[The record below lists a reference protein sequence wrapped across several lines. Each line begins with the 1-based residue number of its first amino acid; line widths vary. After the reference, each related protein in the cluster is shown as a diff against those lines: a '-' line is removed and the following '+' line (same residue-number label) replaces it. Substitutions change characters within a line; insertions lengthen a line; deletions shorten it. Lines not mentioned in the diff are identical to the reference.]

1 MLADFYFRLS
11 PNSKKYLEY
20 ALKGVQLN
28 LASDSVTQSYIYLG
42 LSNAFIENG
51 FIDESILYINKSLHH
66 NPENYYAPYLKTLIL
81 FAKDNDIQHS
91 TSFFEREWQKDTT
104 RLDILQD
111 VANFYYYQED
121 YESAYFY
128 FDKFIKAEEKYGLDT
143 YPNEAIKIGMVYEKM
158 GLDEKADNFFRAYAD
173 YCETDQ
179 SIYKSFS
186 TAIKYVQEGKNDQAI
201 EQLKVFAKQDNYK
214 YWILVF
220 MEIDPIM
227 SLLKSHPEYDET
239 IQNIK
244 DRFWENQAQ
253 LRK

>member
-1 MLADFYFRLS
+1 MIKIVELREKTALLKSDIRNAVITFSRMNISLVAVVTDCVQNGKPVIGYGLHSNGRYAQGGILRERLF
-11 PNSKKYLEY
+11 PRVLDAVPEEY
-20 ALKGVQLN
+20 N
-28 LASDSVTQSYIYLG
+28 
-42 LSNAFIENG
+42 
-51 FIDESILYINKSLHH
+51 
-66 NPENYYAPYLKTLIL
+66 
-81 FAKDNDIQHS
+81 
-91 TSFFEREWQKDTT
+91 
-104 RLDILQD
+104 
-111 VANFYYYQED
+111 
-121 YESAYFY
+121 
-128 FDKFIKAEEKYGLDT
+128 EEKYGLDT
-143 YPNEAIKIGMVYEKM
+143 YPNEDIKIGMVYEKM

-253 LRK
+253 LRKSLEEQGLIN